1 MKTDERDAIVD
12 KRVKEMSEK
21 REDSF
26 FSPTIFSSIGY
37 VLN

>member
-1 MKTDERDAIVD
+1 MKTDERYAID

-26 FSPTIFSSIGY
+26 FFLSTCVVEFLSA
-37 VLN
+37 